1 MKTSLDH
8 LPPRK
13 RNELERATEIV
24 REACAPEMI
33 ILFGSYARGDWVEEL
48 AEDETNYRY
57 QSDFDLLVVTDTE
70 RKATRIEQDNDLW
83 KQLHRSLRTPVSLIA
98 EDIQFINRRLGKAQY
113 FYVDIRKEGVVLY
126 DSGRIQLAEPRELG
140 PLERKHL
147 AEEDFAYWFEK
158 AEKQFKIYRF
168 CMTEADYPEAAF
180 ELHQCVERLYAAV
193 LLVFTRYKP
202 STHDLKKLS
211 ERAASVLPSLVTI
224 FPKATALEQHRFDL
238 LRDAYVQAR
247 YKPSYRIE
255 PDDLTWLEERVSLL
269 IEMVERECRKRIA
282 RFDEE
287 HDNRNRGRAD
297 SDATTSSD
305 PE

>member
-1 MKTSLDH
+1 MKTDLDH
-8 LPPRK
+8 LPANK
-13 RNELERATEIV
+13 RNELERATEII

-70 RKATRIEQDNDLW
+70 RKATRIEQDNALW
-83 KQLHRSLRTPVSLIA
+83 KELHRALRTPVSLIA

-126 DSGRIQLAEPRELG
+126 DSGQFQLAEPRELE
-140 PLERKHL
+140 PQERKRL
-147 AEEDFAYWFEK
+147 AEEDFAYWFDK
-158 AEKQFKIYRF
+158 AEKFLKGYRF
-168 CMTEADYPEAAF
+168 YLSEGDYPEAAF
-180 ELHQCVERLYAAV
+180 HLHQAVERLYAAV

-202 STHDLKKLS
+202 STHDLKKLG
-211 ERAASVLPSLVTI
+211 ERAASVLPPLVSV
-224 FPKATALEQHRFDL
+224 FPKGTALEQHRFEL

-255 PDDLTWLEERVSLL
+255 PEDLAWLEERVVVMT
-269 IEMVERECRKRIA
+269 EMVGRECRGWIGGLGENPR
-282 RFDEE
+282 
-287 HDNRNRGRAD
+287 
-297 SDATTSSD
+297 
-305 PE
+305 